1 MQPAPTGLGKVAV
14 MGAGAV
20 GCYYGGMLARAGH
33 EVTLIGRAQ
42 HVEAVRRTGLRLQT
56 GAFDASVPMQASE
69 EASGVRGAKLVLF
82 SVKSPDTERA
92 GASLEPHLDPD
103 AVILTLQNG
112 VDNAERLSAAI
123 GRDVVPAVVYVAT
136 EMAGPGHV
144 RHHGRGELV
153 IGASAASSRI
163 AAAFGAAGVP
173 VDISDNVNG
182 ALWAKLIVNCAY
194 NALSAITQL
203 PYGRLVQ
210 GEGIPAVMRA
220 VVDECLAVARA
231 AGVDVPGDMH
241 QAVPRIAETMPG
253 QSSSTAQD
261 LSRGKP
267 TEIDHLNGVV
277 VRKGQALGVA
287 TPANALLVALVK
299 VLERKSAR

>member
-1 MQPAPTGLGKVAV
+1 MKIGKVAV

-33 EVTLIGRAQ
+33 EVTLIARAQ
-42 HVEAVRRTGLRLQT
+42 HVAAVAKSGLRMQT
-56 GAFDASVPMQASE
+56 GKFDANVPVQATE
-69 EASGVRGAKLVLF
+69 EAGGVRGAKLVLF

-92 GASLEPHLDPD
+92 GAALAPHLERD
-103 AVILTLQNG
+103 AVILSLQNG
-112 VDNAERLSAAI
+112 VDNAERLAAVL
-123 GRDVVPAVVYVAT
+123 GREVVPAVVYVAV

-153 IGASAASSRI
+153 IGPSAASAQL

-173 VDISDNVNG
+173 VEVSGNVSG

-210 GEGIPAVMRA
+210 GEGIPAVMRD

-231 AGVDVPGDMH
+231 AGVEVPGDMH
-241 QAVPRIAETMPG
+241 QAAPRIAETMPG
-253 QSSSTAQD
+253 QFSSTAQD
-261 LSRGKP
+261 LARGKP
-267 TEIDHLNGVV
+267 TEIDHLNGLV
-277 VRKGQALGVA
+277 VRKGEALGVA
-287 TPANALLVALVK
+287 TPANRVLVALVK
-299 VLERKSAR
+299 LLQAKGA